1 MAEEEDNAK
10 KTEEP
15 TERKLSEARKKGEV
29 AQSQEVKTWMILLGG
44 TAGLILMAPS
54 MGTSVSRAVQP
65 FIQSPHAIPMDFE
78 HLFLVMADM
87 TGKIGLILAPLLGLL
102 LVLALISN
110 IAQFGLLFTPEK
122 LKFDISKLSL
132 VKGVKRMVSMRAVM
146 EFLKGIFKL
155 VAVGVVSFL
164 LVLPFLSDLTLMP
177 RMELGQSLDR
187 IFVIATVLA
196 AGTVAVMTLVAA
208 MDFAF
213 QKHTFT
219 KKMRMTKQEVKDEHK
234 QSEGDPQV
242 KARIRKVRM
251 ERAQQRMMAAVPEA
265 DVAITNP
272 THYSIALEYKI
283 DDMTAP
289 RLVAKGI
296 DHLAMRIREV
306 AKAND
311 VPLVENPPLARAL
324 YDGVDLNEEIPAEH
338 FKAVAEVIGF
348 IMRKRGDLPPEAGVS
363 SEDSP
368 PVR

>member
-29 AQSQEVKTWMILLGG
+29 AQSQEVKTWLILLGG

-196 AGTVAVMTLVAA
+196 AGTAAVMTLVAA

-219 KKMRMTKQEVKDEHK
+219 KKCT
-234 QSEGDPQV
+234 
-242 KARIRKVRM
+242 
-251 ERAQQRMMAAVPEA
+251 
-265 DVAITNP
+265 
-272 THYSIALEYKI
+272 
-283 DDMTAP
+283 
-289 RLVAKGI
+289 
-296 DHLAMRIREV
+296 
-306 AKAND
+306 
-311 VPLVENPPLARAL
+311 
-324 YDGVDLNEEIPAEH
+324 
-338 FKAVAEVIGF
+338 
-348 IMRKRGDLPPEAGVS
+348 
-363 SEDSP
+363 
-368 PVR
+368 